1 MYGFFIL
8 MLIATPILIFGILWC
23 TLPHRLT
30 KHYEKKLGYT
40 VPVSER
46 WTEFCNSKN
55 EINVLSNHNPTLLKQ
70 LQKNYKRYRFW
81 RSIWLSC
88 DVFKATLIVISTLVV
103 FISLLISIASFVDA
117 KQEVAYWKEFAPM
130 AEEIINE
137 ADGYQSI
144 AMADKVIE
152 YNTWLA
158 KAKSSKDTWGNWS
171 QFYYSD
177 LSDLEYIT
185 LNSGG
190 K

>member
-8 MLIATPILIFGILWC
+8 MLIAIPILIFGILWC
-23 TLPHRLT
+23 AIPYRFA
-30 KHYEKKLGYT
+30 KHYENKLGYT

-46 WTEFCNSKN
+46 WTEFHNLN
-55 EINVLSNHNPTLLKQ
+55 DEVHVLSTHNPKLLKQ
-70 LQKNYKRYRFW
+70 LQKSYKKYSFW
-81 RSIWLSC
+81 RSAWLYC
-88 DVFKATLIVISTLVV
+88 DVFKATLTIISALIV
-103 FISLLISIASFVDA
+103 FISVLVSIASFTSA

-137 ADGYQSI
+137 ANEYQSI
-144 AMADKVIE
+144 AIADKVIE

-171 QFYYSD
+171 QFYFFD